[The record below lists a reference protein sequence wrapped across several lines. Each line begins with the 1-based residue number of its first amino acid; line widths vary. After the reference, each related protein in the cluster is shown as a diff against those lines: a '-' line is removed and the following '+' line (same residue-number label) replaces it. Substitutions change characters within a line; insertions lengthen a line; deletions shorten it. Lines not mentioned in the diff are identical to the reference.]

1 MAQTSSA
8 ISGKFV
14 ATQMR
19 PNYVGIRDSFA
30 TSPTRSAARVPE
42 SPPNHCIELS
52 AQMPILQKEP
62 HHYPSDL
69 LTELDADVRTWRAVY
84 TSPRQEKALARDL
97 YAMKV
102 PFFLPL
108 VRKDRVSKGRRLTSY
123 LPVFDNYLFLCSTE
137 DERVKTLTTNR
148 ISRMLPVGDQD
159 HFCAELVQLKQL
171 IEMDAP
177 LTVERMLETGRS
189 VRVKGG
195 AFRGLEG
202 VVIRRRGRD
211 HLLVALTCLQQGVSV
226 ELDDVMLEAI

>member
-1 MAQTSSA
+1 
-8 ISGKFV
+8 
-14 ATQMR
+14 
-19 PNYVGIRDSFA
+19 
-30 TSPTRSAARVPE
+30 
-42 SPPNHCIELS
+42 
-52 AQMPILQKEP
+52 MPILLKEP
-62 HHYPSDL
+62 NQYPLDYA
-69 LTELDADVRTWRAVY
+69 TELEVDDRIWRAVY

-97 YAMKV
+97 FAMKI

-123 LPVFDNYLFLCSTE
+123 LPVFDNYLFLCGTE
-137 DERVKTLTTNR
+137 EERVKTLTTNR

-159 HFCAELVQLKQL
+159 RFCSELVQLKQL

-177 LTVERMLETGRS
+177 LTAERILKKGRS
-189 VRVKGG
+189 VRVKSG